1 MTSGS
6 PGSDMQIECKQYVG
20 QQDLNKKMKDGFYQ
34 KKKVKCKQSYGK
46 VAYIG
51 ATDTAVV

>member
-1 MTSGS
+1 
-6 PGSDMQIECKQYVG
+6 
-20 QQDLNKKMKDGFYQ
+20 MKDGFYQ

-51 ATDTAVV
+51 ATDTAVVWKILDVQPED